1 MTFSMEV
8 DPSVETVPLRSASAA
23 AALVSAAAVLSA
35 AAAAEVA
42 AALLEEDPHPASITA
57 ARTPAVNVFID
68 TINCFTPPY

>member
-23 AALVSAAAVLSA
+23 AALVS
-35 AAAAEVA
+35 AAAEVA

-68 TINCFTPPY
+68 TINFFTPPY